1 MHTCTMITV
10 GPCGPVI
17 SRARRRTVT
26 METAEGTAAV
36 AEADVAREVTYS
48 QLQLWL
54 LMKSLDAHSKLR
66 NMGPLRPLIELILRR
81 SEEGRG
87 GERRGEEMRDGKRRG
102 EKGRGEGRREGEIR
116 VGQRRGEKRRGE

>member
-1 MHTCTMITV
+1 
-10 GPCGPVI
+10 
-17 SRARRRTVT
+17 

-87 GERRGEEMRDGKRRG
+87 GEMRDGKRRG
-102 EKGRGEGRREGEIR
+102 EKGRGEE
-116 VGQRRGEKRRGE
+116 RRGEKSRLKERRGE

>member
-17 SRARRRTVT
+17 SRAGRRTVT

-48 QLQLWL
+48 QMQLWL
-54 LMKSLDAHSKLR
+54 LMKSLDAYSKLR

-87 GERRGEEMRDGKRRG
+87 GEMRDGKRRG
-102 EKGRGEGRREGEIR
+102 EKGRGEE
-116 VGQRRGEKRRGE
+116 RRGENSRLKERREEERRVG